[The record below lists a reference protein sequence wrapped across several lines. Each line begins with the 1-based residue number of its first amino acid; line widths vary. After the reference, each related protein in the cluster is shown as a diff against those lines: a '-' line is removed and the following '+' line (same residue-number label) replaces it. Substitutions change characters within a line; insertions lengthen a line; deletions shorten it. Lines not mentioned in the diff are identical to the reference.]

1 MIYGWQ
7 RRAIP
12 GGSAF
17 VILTA
22 AVFVWSFGN
31 GLELSSLPLSQKIFW
46 ANTEY
51 IGMVTLPIAWF
62 VFALQYTGRIKRL
75 TFKMAALLAI
85 IPILT
90 VVLVWTNES
99 HGLIRNNVWLDSS
112 GAVPVVMKTYG
123 AWFWI
128 CVIYSYVL
136 ITMASS
142 LTIHLL
148 IKPNRFY
155 RNQSIV
161 LLIGVA
167 APWVANLLYIL
178 KVSPVSRL
186 DLTPPAFAITGI
198 ALAWGCF
205 RFHLLDI
212 LPVAYDTVV
221 EEMSDGVI
229 VLDRWQRILD
239 LNPAAQKIIGKQ
251 AADPLDEALIE
262 QVKISDGAGSS
273 QREVVFGE
281 RVYDVKITAI
291 KGQHGEL
298 DGKLIVLRDI
308 TEHKQMEKRLAQS
321 EKIAA
326 LGRFLSGIAHEL
338 NNPLTAIIGFTEL
351 LLIRGAIAPTVRNQ
365 LEIINQEAE
374 RSKNIVHNL
383 LAFAGQAA
391 LKFSEEDINELLDR
405 TLQLRE
411 AERLAAGINIRR
423 ERSEMPKI
431 CIDYYQMQKAF
442 LNILMNA
449 EQALQNREEK
459 ILTVSTRFKES
470 DTVPVI
476 EVVFADTGSGIAEE
490 DLSKI
495 FDPFFTTK
503 PVGKGMGLGLS
514 ISYGII
520 TEHKGAIRVESEQG
534 KWTKVTVAIPM
545 RTDVCAEPNAKRF
558 LEHPEHFQPNNDR
571 LM

>member
-1 MIYGWQ
+1 
-7 RRAIP
+7 
-12 GGSAF
+12 
-17 VILTA
+17 
-22 AVFVWSFGN
+22 
-31 GLELSSLPLSQKIFW
+31 
-46 ANTEY
+46 
-51 IGMVTLPIAWF
+51 
-62 VFALQYTGRIKRL
+62 
-75 TFKMAALLAI
+75 
-85 IPILT
+85 
-90 VVLVWTNES
+90 
-99 HGLIRNNVWLDSS
+99 
-112 GAVPVVMKTYG
+112 
-123 AWFWI
+123 
-128 CVIYSYVL
+128 
-136 ITMASS
+136 
-142 LTIHLL
+142 
-148 IKPNRFY
+148 
-155 RNQSIV
+155 
-161 LLIGVA
+161 
-167 APWVANLLYIL
+167 
-178 KVSPVSRL
+178 
-186 DLTPPAFAITGI
+186 
-198 ALAWGCF
+198 
-205 RFHLLDI
+205 
-212 LPVAYDTVV
+212 
-221 EEMSDGVI
+221 
-229 VLDRWQRILD
+229 
-239 LNPAAQKIIGKQ
+239 
-251 AADPLDEALIE
+251 
-262 QVKISDGAGSS
+262 
-273 QREVVFGE
+273 
-281 RVYDVKITAI
+281 
-291 KGQHGEL
+291 
-298 DGKLIVLRDI
+298 
-308 TEHKQMEKRLAQS
+308 MEKRLAQS

-411 AERLAAGINIRR
+411 AERLAAGISIRR

-558 LEHPEHFQPNNDR
+558 LERPEHFQPNNDR